1 MYHFHWFDLI
11 TLCMM
16 LLFIYGSFKNQPTLF
31 VQINFLIKVAIG
43 CYLIYKFNDFRR
55 VDKISLFD
63 QKLCAFAGVYILLI
77 SFADV
82 ITVYLNDIRN
92 YIIKFSRE

>member
-1 MYHFHWFDLI
+1 MHWFDLI
-11 TLCMM
+11 TLFIMI
-16 LLFIYGSFKNQPTLF
+16 LFIYGSFNNTPKLF
-31 VQINFLIKVAIG
+31 VQINFIIKVAIG

-55 VDKISLFD
+55 VDKITLFD
-63 QKLCAFAGVYILLI
+63 QKLCAFAGSYILLV

-92 YIIKFSRE
+92 YIINLSRE